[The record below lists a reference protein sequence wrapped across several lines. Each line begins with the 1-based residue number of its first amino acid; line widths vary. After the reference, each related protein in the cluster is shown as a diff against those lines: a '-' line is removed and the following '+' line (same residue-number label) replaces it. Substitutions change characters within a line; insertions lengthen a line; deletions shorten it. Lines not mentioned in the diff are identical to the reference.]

1 MSKDWWSVSHTY
13 NSFVFGF
20 EMSDGPLLRSPTNS
34 CDQENNYDF
43 LAHRKLVSQ
52 FNNPLISAFIEAPL
66 WEIEACITY

>member
-1 MSKDWWSVSHTY
+1 MY

-52 FNNPLISAFIEAPL
+52 FNNR
-66 WEIEACITY
+66 